1 MRVVTVEDCMGGVF
15 MNRVFAPKL
24 HLLLCYML
32 PGSYYLASFFFSL
45 FGRDEHL
52 LVKCSM

>member
-32 PGSYYLASFFFSL
+32 PGSYYLASFFFRSSVVMSTFL
-45 FGRDEHL
+45 
-52 LVKCSM
+52 